1 MFKGDEIMIYPKYI
15 VSLLINNIEKTRN
28 PLGISNPSIN
38 NWWKSLEIKRDG
50 DWLLFTGLLYQITP
64 YIDFIVNIFEK
75 IENSKLQHLIP
86 LFKSLPKSPLKLLVN
101 RNLKGSFDKVLR
113 DIYTILNNFVD
124 VYYLPELDF
133 YSGILLHDFGKDEA
147 FEKHASFVVEKL
159 ESAGVRKI
167 VTVDPHTTFA
177 LRVLYPKKFEVKTYF
192 EILTGKIQGNC
203 KEKVKIHD
211 PCYYGRFL
219 EISDVYREILDDLGV
234 KYEEVRNSKKL
245 TSCCGG
251 IMEALSPKISR
262 EISKLRLEELGK
274 GKIITLC
281 PICFENLRRAGGNV
295 EDFVGVVKR
304 CLRID

>member
-1 MFKGDEIMIYPKYI
+1 MIYPKYI

-28 PLGISNPSIN
+28 PLGIPNSSIN
-38 NWWKSLEIKRDG
+38 NWWKNLDIKRDG

-75 IENSKLQHLIP
+75 IEDSKFQHLIP
-86 LFKSLPKSPLKLLVN
+86 LTKPLPKSPLKLLVN
-101 RNLKGSFDKVLR
+101 RNLKDTFDKVLR
-113 DIYTILNNFVD
+113 DIYTILNNFED

-147 FEKHASFVVEKL
+147 FEKHTNFVTEKL
-159 ESAGVRKI
+159 ESAGVHKI

-177 LRVLYPKKFEVKTYF
+177 LRVLYPKKFKIKTYF
-192 EILTGKIQGNC
+192 ETLAGKVQENYRD
-203 KEKVKIHD
+203 KVKIHD

-219 EISDVYREILDDLGV
+219 EISDVYRNILDDLGV

-251 IMEALSPKISR
+251 IMEALSPKISK
-262 EISKLRLEELGK
+262 EISKLRLEELGD

-281 PICFENLRRAGGNV
+281 PICFENLRKAGGNV
-295 EDFVGVVKR
+295 EDFVEIIKKGSPIV
-304 CLRID
+304 